1 MDSNNGTTTETT
13 RTVQRGP
20 APDRAQLRDHR
31 PTEITS
37 YRHGPAQD
45 GDAEPNGGSGRGAIE
60 RLRTDGAAPR
70 SFTEHQRQMLAAMD
84 GPAPASAAA
93 APAAGPAPSGG
104 LNAAAKSE
112 PAPAAPVEAAK
123 APSPAVE
130 PPNPDAGAER
140 AAELAKHNE
149 RLTEVNRKL
158 VARLEQAERRSSA
171 PLDERMTA
179 LLEIEHTWT
188 TDPYTAMRKLTA
200 LNAGIKDHASPD
212 VDALL
217 SNIYT
222 EWTGKE
228 LKMQPDPARQALIE
242 AQRNRI
248 LMARDKREREAADK
262 AAQDAKMSEA
272 ERTKH
277 AEIARGID
285 SRLEA
290 EKHADKYPL
299 LMKYAK
305 VIDQTSPGDLIWN
318 SIRRDIAAGVMDPNT
333 PDDVLINHYSKQIE
347 THYQAHRDALSVAPA
362 STSTAPTTQA
372 TVPVADKPADATQPG
387 VRTITNA
394 SASVAPAA
402 LPTAT
407 TPPAPDKP
415 RKMSEEARRLAL
427 AAKHFPS
434 T

>member
-20 APDRAQLRDHR
+20 APDRAQLREHR
-31 PTEITS
+31 PTEVTS
-37 YRHGPAQD
+37 YRHGPSQD

-84 GPAPASAAA
+84 APATPSAPA
-93 APAAGPAPSGG
+93 APAAEAAPSGG
-104 LNAAAKSE
+104 INAAAKAE
-112 PAPAAPVEAAK
+112 PAPAAP
-123 APSPAVE
+123 PSTPTPSVE
-130 PPNPDAGAER
+130 PTKPDAGADR

-158 VARLEQAERRSSA
+158 VARLEQAERRQSA
-171 PLDERMTA
+171 PLDERMAA
-179 LLEIEHTWT
+179 LDEIERAWT

-200 LNAGIKDHASPD
+200 LNAGIKDHASPE

-248 LMARDKREREAADK
+248 LMARDKRDREAADK
-262 AAQDAKMSEA
+262 AAQDAKLGDA
-272 ERTKH
+272 ERTRH

-299 LMKYAK
+299 LMKYAQ
-305 VIDQTSPGDLIWN
+305 VIDRMSPGDLIWG

-347 THYQAHRDALSVAPA
+347 THYQAHRDALAVAPA

-415 RKMSEEARRLAL
+415 RKVSEEARRLAL